1 MDRDQLWK
9 ALFLPGLAT
18 DYFEFN
24 KSPAFQP
31 DAADYLLAN
40 ALFLAELC
48 RWAYNTEDE
57 TARSEVSDEPLSNSS
72 LEKIGLQEIR
82 HFLLEAAQ
90 ASLVR
95 SQDRSFHILVFRG
108 TSKLQDWLANLN
120 APTVRWWGKGAVHKG
135 FMEAFVKIW
144 ELLAP
149 VLQEIDGPVFY
160 AGHSLGGALAT
171 LTASLRA
178 PRALYTFGCPRV
190 GNRAFAEELL
200 HVPIHRVVNRKDVV
214 PSLPLPGGPLDY
226 KHAGKLRRLGK
237 FARWNLLR
245 LLAGLRM
252 LWHRRKF
259 VLERFLQ
266 SENLFNP
273 PAFLMDHAPL
283 NYVRRLEHDW
293 LKK

>member
-31 DAADYLLAN
+31 DVADYLLAN

-48 RWAYNTEDE
+48 RWAYNIEDE

-72 LEKIGLQEIR
+72 LEKIGLQESR

-95 SQDRSFHILVFRG
+95 SQDRSFHILVFR
-108 TSKLQDWLANLN
+108 
-120 APTVRWWGKGAVHKG
+120 
-135 FMEAFVKIW
+135 
-144 ELLAP
+144 
-149 VLQEIDGPVFY
+149 
-160 AGHSLGGALAT
+160 GALAT

-214 PSLPLPGGPLDY
+214 PSLPLPGGPFDY
-226 KHAGKLRRLGK
+226 KHAGNPRRLGK